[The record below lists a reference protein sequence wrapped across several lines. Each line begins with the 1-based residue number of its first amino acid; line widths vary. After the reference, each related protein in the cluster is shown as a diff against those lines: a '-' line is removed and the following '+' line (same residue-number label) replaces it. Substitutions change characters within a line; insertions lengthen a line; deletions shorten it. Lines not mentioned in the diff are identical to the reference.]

1 LVNEA
6 LIRMFKTDV
15 LTKAP
20 NRRFLFAAAAQAM
33 RRVLI
38 DHARH
43 RERSA
48 ARKRVPLDEALAY
61 FEEQQLD
68 ILALDEAIDRLTKLH
83 ERQGQVVI
91 LRFFAGLSISEVA
104 EVLGVSTTTI
114 ENDWQVARAWLHGD
128 LSEKSP

>member
-1 LVNEA
+1 
-6 LIRMFKTDV
+6 
-15 LTKAP
+15 
-20 NRRFLFAAAAQAM
+20 M

-43 RERSA
+43 RKRSA
-48 ARKRVPLDEALAY
+48 GRKQVPLDEAIAY
-61 FEEQQLD
+61 FEKQQLD

-91 LRFFAGLSISEVA
+91 LRYFAGLSISDVA

-114 ENDWQVARAWLHGD
+114 ESDWQVARAWLHAE
-128 LSEKSP
+128 LSENSR